1 VTQSQGCPALAQEL
15 HYRASVHVASLLCAG
30 ETDREALL
38 TAAAPLTDARTEG
51 ARRKAAATVLS
62 RLGLGR
68 RRHVEARGLHRL
80 LAELAELAGRQLLAY
95 VVATREPLLAGLVNE
110 VLYPYLLDRKTPG
123 GMTTEEFSA
132 ANANGLFEV
141 AGAITHGAVAEYAR
155 RRWDIEDRSA
165 TRRAL
170 RVLRKGGIL
179 GAAWMSRPGGRC
191 YGYFPVIGLPDI
203 ACFAYALYAVHGDA
217 GHVRLDRLR
226 AGLFVRLFML
236 RPIAVDY
243 LLERTHRSRL
253 IVDARSE
260 IARLPYR
267 TLDEAVESI
276 LHAHRMER

>member
-1 VTQSQGCPALAQEL
+1 VTQSQGCRVLAQEL

-30 ETDREALL
+30 EGDRQALL

-51 ARRKAAATVLS
+51 ARRKAAAAVLS

-68 RRHVEARGLHRL
+68 RRQVEARGLHRL
-80 LAELAELAGRQLLAY
+80 LAELAEPAGRQLLAY
-95 VVATREPLLAGLVNE
+95 VVATREPLLGGLVSE
-110 VLYPYLLDRKTPG
+110 VLYPYLLERKTPP
-123 GMTTEEFSA
+123 GMSTEEFSA

-141 AGAITHGAVAEYAR
+141 AGAITHSAVAEYAR
-155 RRWDIEDRSA
+155 RRWGIEDRSA

-170 RVLRKGGIL
+170 RALRKGGIL

-191 YGYFPVIGLPDI
+191 YGYFPIIGLPDI
-203 ACFAYALYAVHGDA
+203 ACFAYALYAIHGDA
-217 GHVRLDRLR
+217 GRVRLDRLR

-243 LLERTHRSRL
+243 LLERTRRLRL

-267 TLDEAVESI
+267 TLDDAVESI